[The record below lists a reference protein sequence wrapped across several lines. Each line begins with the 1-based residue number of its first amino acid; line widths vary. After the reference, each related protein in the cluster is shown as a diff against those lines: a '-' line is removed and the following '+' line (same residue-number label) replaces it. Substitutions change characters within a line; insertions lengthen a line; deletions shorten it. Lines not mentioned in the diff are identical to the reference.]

1 MLLKWMSISLTA
13 LHAAFLNGGA
23 FLYIPKNVELKEPI
37 QAVFL
42 HDDEEATLFNHVL
55 IVAEDNSSVTYVEN
69 YISTVESRDN
79 VFNIVTEVIA
89 KPNARVQYGAVD
101 TSR

>member
-1 MLLKWMSISLTA
+1 MMMKKQ
-13 LHAAFLNGGA
+13 H
-23 FLYIPKNVELKEPI
+23 
-37 QAVFL
+37 
-42 HDDEEATLFNHVL
+42 LFNHVL

-69 YISTVESRDN
+69 YISTVESKDN

-89 KPNARVQYGAVD
+89 NANAKVQYGAVD

>member
-1 MLLKWMSISLTA
+1 MMMKRQHCLTM
-13 LHAAFLNGGA
+13 
-23 FLYIPKNVELKEPI
+23 Y
-37 QAVFL
+37 
-42 HDDEEATLFNHVL
+42 L